1 MDFFASCVEG
11 MAQIWDLIVERKFN
25 GGIARMVTSLD
36 WCGLNKIIKFI
47 CNIDTPPNS
56 LMDLTTSP
64 KVKTTKGERVGTISL
79 ARNISGVK
87 RCVGVS
93 GRG

>member
-1 MDFFASCVEG
+1 
-11 MAQIWDLIVERKFN
+11 
-25 GGIARMVTSLD
+25 
-36 WCGLNKIIKFI
+36 
-47 CNIDTPPNS
+47 